1 MEKFATFLT
10 RVGQRIRL
18 LRQQRGLSIE
28 ALAHESDL
36 HPSYLSQV
44 ERGVKLPSLKSVH
57 KMAGGLG
64 ITPACLLSVYDE
76 EQRPLLGKDIE
87 ALIEDRSPEEL
98 TEIIAILKSIL
109 TLCDRPRH

>member
-1 MEKFATFLT
+1 MEKFAKFLT

-28 ALAHESDL
+28 SLAHESDL

-57 KMAGGLG
+57 KLSAGLG

-76 EQRPLLGKDIE
+76 EQRPLLAAEIQD
-87 ALIEDRSPEEL
+87 LTQDRPAEEL
-98 TEIIAILKSIL
+98 TEIITILKAVL
-109 TLCDRPRH
+109 ALCDRPRH